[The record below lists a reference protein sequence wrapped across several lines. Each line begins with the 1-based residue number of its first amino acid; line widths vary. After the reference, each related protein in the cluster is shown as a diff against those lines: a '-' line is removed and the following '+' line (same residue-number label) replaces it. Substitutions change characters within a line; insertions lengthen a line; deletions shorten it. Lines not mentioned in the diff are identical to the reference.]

1 MRRMISAIVIMASF
15 SLAAAFPIAENGKAK
30 CVIVHPDRI
39 EAWNR
44 GRYPN
49 LMVLEL
55 KKYLEKMTGAVFE
68 IYPKSKAP
76 KDTPAIFAGNTRAA
90 REAGID
96 ISKLGKRE
104 WRIKS
109 DDNRVILA
117 GGSVTGSMYA
127 LYVFLEKKFGVLY
140 LSPEAERIPFSGNC
154 LLREPSLE
162 ESRRLSRTVIITA
175 ISGLPPERRVKN
187 WWNFTS

>member
-15 SLAAAFPIAENGKAK
+15 SLGAAFPVAENGKAK

-68 IYPKSKAP
+68 IYPESKAP

-96 ISKLGKRE
+96 ISNWENGSGE
-104 WRIKS
+104 S
-109 DDNRVILA
+109 NR
-117 GGSVTGSMYA
+117 T
-127 LYVFLEKKFGVLY
+127 
-140 LSPEAERIPFSGNC
+140 
-154 LLREPSLE
+154 
-162 ESRRLSRTVIITA
+162 TTA
-175 ISGLPPERRVKN
+175 
-187 WWNFTS
+187 

>member
-55 KKYLEKMTGAVFE
+55 KKYEALIAMSNG
-68 IYPKSKAP
+68 
-76 KDTPAIFAGNTRAA
+76 RAA
-90 REAGID
+90 KIIVPTDAVNAVKANVLFSETTGLGD
-96 ISKLGKRE
+96 ITRSAPEEPKPQKE
-104 WRIKS
+104 DPCC
-109 DDNRVILA
+109 DDNNLD
-117 GGSVTGSMYA
+117 
-127 LYVFLEKKFGVLY
+127 
-140 LSPEAERIPFSGNC
+140 
-154 LLREPSLE
+154 E
-162 ESRRLSRTVIITA
+162 ENKEET
-175 ISGLPPERRVKN
+175 E
-187 WWNFTS
+187 

>member
-55 KKYLEKMTGAVFE
+55 KKYLEKMTVVE
-68 IYPKSKAP
+68 VNWSC
-76 KDTPAIFAGNTRAA
+76 
-90 REAGID
+90 
-96 ISKLGKRE
+96 
-104 WRIKS
+104 
-109 DDNRVILA
+109 
-117 GGSVTGSMYA
+117 GS
-127 LYVFLEKKFGVLY
+127 
-140 LSPEAERIPFSGNC
+140 
-154 LLREPSLE
+154 
-162 ESRRLSRTVIITA
+162 
-175 ISGLPPERRVKN
+175 
-187 WWNFTS
+187 